1 MKNFSHSQGVV
12 RVVQLVMIYSVII
25 FCSSCV
31 NAISDTDSVDELQTS
46 DLTFQ
51 VMPYGIVPMT
61 RANQAALQLKT
72 ICAVLYK
79 EVSSSNWVKKYE
91 TIVAAS
97 ESGATTISFSSVV
110 HGAYKLVIIGHTGQ
124 SSANPSMTDVTAIT
138 FPDNKVPE
146 FQYYTNSITVSPTA
160 TADSNVTLKLGVA
173 KFQISVTN
181 VSQLN
186 DYTLVADLDGTA
198 TAFNALTGLGSAV
211 VQRMS
216 ELDLTNR
223 NQLKMTYFLILMN
236 KKEEETNSTINLT
249 LQAKD
254 ASANVVSTETFEHV
268 PAEVGYVTIYEGNLF
283 DGPSGNFNVS
293 IQTNYDGE
301 YIGTL

>member
-1 MKNFSHSQGVV
+1 
-12 RVVQLVMIYSVII
+12 
-25 FCSSCV
+25 
-31 NAISDTDSVDELQTS
+31 
-46 DLTFQ
+46 
-51 VMPYGIVPMT
+51 
-61 RANQAALQLKT
+61 
-72 ICAVLYK
+72 
-79 EVSSSNWVKKYE
+79 
-91 TIVAAS
+91 
-97 ESGATTISFSSVV
+97 
-110 HGAYKLVIIGHTGQ
+110 
-124 SSANPSMTDVTAIT
+124 MTDVTAIT

-173 KFQISVTN
+173 KLQISVTN

-211 VQRMS
+211 VRRTS
-216 ELDLTNR
+216 ELDLTNK

-236 KKEEETNSTINLT
+236 KKEEETNSTINMT
-249 LQAKD
+249 LLAKD
-254 ASANVVSTETFEHV
+254 ASANVVSTETLEHV
-268 PAEVGYVTIYEGNLF
+268 PAEVGYVTTYEGNFF

-301 YIGTL
+301 YTGTL